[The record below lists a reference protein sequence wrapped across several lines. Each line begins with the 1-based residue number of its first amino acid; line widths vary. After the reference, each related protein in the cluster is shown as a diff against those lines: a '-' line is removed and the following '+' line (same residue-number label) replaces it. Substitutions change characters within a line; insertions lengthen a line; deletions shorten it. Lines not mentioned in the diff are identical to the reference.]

1 MSLIHF
7 CLDIWKSTLHQT
19 AVEDISLCGLPW
31 LLPGLLWFSRPE
43 DILPGTSFPVL
54 GSPMGCW
61 TAAAG
66 RGGGCGFESPA
77 TRPLL
82 PGIGMGF
89 LTGPGE
95 VRGCC
100 CCCCLNDP
108 LGSME
113 EA

>member
-1 MSLIHF
+1 MEQYVPKF
-7 CLDIWKSTLHQT
+7 CIDLS
-19 AVEDISLCGLPW
+19 
-31 LLPGLLWFSRPE
+31 LLWFSRPE

-100 CCCCLNDP
+100 CCLNDP
-108 LGSME
+108 L
-113 EA
+113 A